1 MIVCVFYFYVIKYL
15 EVIKMNDQ
23 TISNSHNDSKDFEEF
38 LNRLEKLR
46 VKLWTEDDS
55 IRFKGPK
62 GAVDQEILE
71 NLKKWKSD
79 IIQRL
84 KEKMYYIEPIER
96 VHKKDYYPMSSVQK
110 RMYILN
116 QMDSDSLA
124 YNISHSFK
132 ITGNIDK
139 DKLESVVKKLIKRHE
154 ILRSAFEIIQ
164 GEPVQRV
171 LDDCDF

>member
-84 KEKMYYIEPIER
+84 KEKMY
-96 VHKKDYYPMSSVQK
+96 
-110 RMYILN
+110 
-116 QMDSDSLA
+116 
-124 YNISHSFK
+124 
-132 ITGNIDK
+132 
-139 DKLESVVKKLIKRHE
+139 
-154 ILRSAFEIIQ
+154 
-164 GEPVQRV
+164 
-171 LDDCDF
+171 